1 MEPSP
6 SEGVALRGDAARSGA
21 LLIALSACG
30 FGSIPIFVTFAT
42 RSGAPLLAV
51 LAWRF
56 ILGALLLVAIAG
68 PARMKQYARYGP
80 PILLF
85 GGVGQAI
92 VNGVS
97 LSALRWIPVAT
108 LSFLFYTYPAWV
120 AAFAAMRGTEPL
132 TTRRAAALLIALA
145 GVAVMIGNP
154 FSGRGPNPIGLGL
167 ALFSAVAYALYIP
180 LLDRL
185 QRPVTPAVAAAY
197 VACGTAV
204 VMTTVALTTSVFT
217 ATFER
222 TAWISILGLAVI
234 STTMAFLAFLRGLA
248 RLGPV
253 RTAIVSTVEPFFTAM
268 LAAWLLS
275 QPITARALLGGVLI
289 ATAVIMVQWRSA

>member
-1 MEPSP
+1 MTQRD
-6 SEGVALRGDAARSGA
+6 GARSGA

-30 FGSIPIFVTFAT
+30 FGSIPIFVSFAT
-42 RSGAPLLAV
+42 ASGAPLLAI

-56 ILGALLLVAIAG
+56 IIGALLLITIAG
-68 PARMKQYARYGP
+68 PQRMRQYARFGP
-80 PILLF
+80 PIVLF

-120 AAFAAMRGTEPL
+120 AAFAAARGTEPL
-132 TTRRAAALLIALA
+132 TMRRAVALLIALA

-154 FSGRGPNPIGLGL
+154 LSGHGPNPIGLGL
-167 ALFSAVAYALYIP
+167 ALFSAIAYALYIP

-185 QRPVTPAVAAAY
+185 QKPVTPAVAAAY
-197 VACGTAV
+197 VASGTAV
-204 VMTTVALTTSVFT
+204 VMTTVAITTSVFT
-217 ATFER
+217 ATFHR
-222 TAWISILGLAVI
+222 AAWISIAGLAVV
-234 STTMAFLAFLRGLA
+234 STTMAFIAFLRGLA

-268 LAAWLLS
+268 LAAWLLA
-275 QPITARALLGGVLI
+275 QPIPNRTFLGGVLI